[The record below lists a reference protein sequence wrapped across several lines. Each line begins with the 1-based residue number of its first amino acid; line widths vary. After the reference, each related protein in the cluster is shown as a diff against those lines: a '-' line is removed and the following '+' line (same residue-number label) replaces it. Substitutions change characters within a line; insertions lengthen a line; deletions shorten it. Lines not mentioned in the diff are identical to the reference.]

1 MTLQTHSRIHR
12 PRGLCIKKGDKKMRM
27 FNVYEKKSG
36 LFVGTITIATTEIRR
51 YEKDFIL
58 V

>member
-1 MTLQTHSRIHR
+1 
-12 PRGLCIKKGDKKMRM
+12 MRT

-36 LFVGTITIATTEIRR
+36 LYVGMITIDTTDIRR

-58 V
+58 I